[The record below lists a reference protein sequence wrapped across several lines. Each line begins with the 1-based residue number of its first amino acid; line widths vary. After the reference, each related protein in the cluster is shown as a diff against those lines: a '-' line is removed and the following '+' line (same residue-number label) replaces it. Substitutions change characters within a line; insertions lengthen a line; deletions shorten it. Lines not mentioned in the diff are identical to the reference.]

1 MTKEKVMENKDL
13 AKNIIDLVYGEKNI
27 ETVTHCATRLRLN
40 LKDDSKADVEALK
53 KLPGVLTAQ
62 FSSGQLQVV
71 IGAKVQAIY
80 NEVTKLV
87 SVTETI
93 ESKKK
98 RSLRISAVIET
109 IAGVFS
115 PTLPVLVGC
124 GMFKAIVSLLTNLH
138 ILEATDN
145 LTVLLSM
152 MGDLIFY
159 FFPFFLAVS
168 AAKKFKVSEYMALAL
183 AAAYM
188 YPTIMEGAAKVAE
201 GGPTALTVL
210 GLPFLFVNYK
220 STVIPIILSVWVLS
234 LIHNK
239 IDKLV
244 PDFLK
249 ILFSSM
255 LVLLVMVPLQL
266 VVLGPIGSYAGTY
279 IAQAID
285 WFYNVGGIFSA
296 ALLGGTRSLLTMLGM
311 HYALAPLQ
319 IQQIAETGAST
330 LLVSALTAN
339 FAQSGAAFGTG
350 LALKDKSEKSV
361 AFSTAFTAF
370 LGITEPAMYGV
381 NLKYKR
387 PFVIALGSSAVA
399 AAFLSLF
406 HTGAMVYAPPGLFT
420 LITYKA
426 DSFTFVI
433 IGVTISFLMAAIL
446 SFFFGVNN
454 IVASANETQEMVKEV
469 AYEDILAPLSGESL
483 PLNQVKDE
491 VFASGAMGAGVAILP
506 SEGKLHAPFDGKVS
520 VLFKTQHAIG
530 LISDHLGAEVLI
542 HIGMNT
548 VEENGKGF
556 KAFVN
561 EGDAVKA
568 GDLLL
573 EFDLDYLSQKY
584 SMETPIIVTNTGAFK
599 RIQTHDSM
607 IVANN
612 DVLMM
617 LEK

>member
-1 MTKEKVMENKDL
+1 MENKDL

-87 SVTETI
+87 SVTETT

-98 RSLRISAVIET
+98 RSLSISAVIET

-159 FFPFFLAVS
+159 FFPFFLAIS

-188 YPTIMEGAAKVAE
+188 YPTIMEGAAKIAE
-201 GGPTALTVL
+201 GGPTTLTVL

-319 IQQIAETGAST
+319 IQQIAETGVST

-387 PFVIALGSSAVA
+387 PFAIALGSSAVA

-406 HTGAMVYAPPGLFT
+406 HAGAMVYAPPGLFT

-433 IGVTISFLMAAIL
+433 IGVAISFLMAAIL
-446 SFFFGVNN
+446 SYLFGVNN
-454 IVASANETQEMVKEV
+454 NAASANVIEETATEV
-469 AYEDILAPLSGESL
+469 VYEDILAPLSGESL

-491 VFASGAMGAGVAILP
+491 VFASGAMGTGVAILP
-506 SEGKLHAPFDGKVS
+506 SEGKLYAPFDGKVS
-520 VLFKTQHAIG
+520 LVFKTQHALG
-530 LISDHLGAEVLI
+530 LISDKLGVEVLI

-548 VEENGKGF
+548 VEENGNGF
-556 KAFVN
+556 KALVN
-561 EGDAVKA
+561 EGDMVKA

-573 EFDLDYLSQKY
+573 EFDLAYLSQKY
-584 SMETPIIVTNTGAFK
+584 SMETPVIVTNAAAFN
-599 RIQTHDSM
+599 RIQTYENKAVSK
-607 IVANN
+607 N